1 MTDTEAVEESKA
13 AAEELKP
20 AGRQRSPLERAVV
33 WGGIGLLMLL
43 VFFEYNSKTKFEKAR
58 QWASDNEYAKKSL
71 AEVRDAFAG
80 ARETDL
86 DSEGA
91 ADSAELEKEFKWP
104 SLFMKYKLVAT
115 FRGVGEEAQMTGFY
129 NPDDL
134 AAVQEEQAAKFSQ
147 EVTGSSAPDLNAFG
161 PNGPIEGGGRPGDDE
176 PGEDAGDD
184 ESGDSESGD
193 TERPQG
199 SDEPDAT
206 EEATEE
212 DSEASKPDEGAGD
225 DN

>member
-1 MTDTEAVEESKA
+1 MTDTESVEESKA

-33 WGGIGLLMLL
+33 WGGIGLLVLL

-71 AEVRDAFAG
+71 VEVRDAFAG

-86 DSEGA
+86 ESEGE
-91 ADSAELEKEFKWP
+91 SPELEKEFKWP
-104 SLFMKYKLVAT
+104 SLFMSYKLVAT

-129 NPDDL
+129 NPEDL
-134 AAVQEEQAAKFSQ
+134 AVVQEEQAARFSQ
-147 EVTGSSAPDLNAFG
+147 EVTSSTAPDLIGAG
-161 PNGPIEGGGRPGDDE
+161 VGGGGGGGGGGERRRPETDDS
-176 PGEDAGDD
+176 DD
-184 ESGDSESGD
+184 DSES
-193 TERPQG
+193 EG
-199 SDEPDAT
+199 SDEPQDGDEPETTDDTADENSADSQP
-206 EEATEE
+206 EE
-212 DSEASKPDEGAGD
+212 GD

>member
-1 MTDTEAVEESKA
+1 MTDTDAVEESKA
-13 AAEELKP
+13 ATEELKP
-20 AGRQRSPLERAVV
+20 TGRQRSPLERAVV
-33 WGGIGLLMLL
+33 WGGIGLLLLL
-43 VFFEYNSKTKFEKAR
+43 VFFEYNSKTKFETAR

-86 DSEGA
+86 ESEGA

-115 FRGVGEEAQMTGFY
+115 FRGVGEEAKMTGFY
-129 NPDDL
+129 NPEDL

-161 PNGPIEGGGRPGDDE
+161 PNGPIEGGGRPGGEE
-176 PGEDAGDD
+176 PGD
-184 ESGDSESGD
+184 EESSD
-193 TERPQG
+193 KERPQG

-206 EEATEE
+206 EEATED
-212 DSEASKPDEGAGD
+212 DSEASKPDEGDSDG
-225 DN
+225 N

>member
-1 MTDTEAVEESKA
+1 MTDTDAVEESKA
-13 AAEELKP
+13 ATEELKP

-33 WGGIGLLMLL
+33 WGGIGLLLLL

-86 DSEGA
+86 ESEGA

-115 FRGVGEEAQMTGFY
+115 FRGVGEEAKMTGFY
-129 NPDDL
+129 NPEDL

-161 PNGPIEGGGRPGDDE
+161 PNGPIEGGGRPGGEE
-176 PGEDAGDD
+176 PGD
-184 ESGDSESGD
+184 EESSD
-193 TERPQG
+193 KERPQG

-212 DSEASKPDEGAGD
+212 DSEASKSDDGD
-225 DN
+225 GDGN